1 MWEPTVC
8 QGCIYMDT
16 LWWYFQSQT
25 KKYSQMI
32 IKRLLFSVEQGSP
45 FRRPFHSYS
54 FSKFFLPHL
63 HPGDFTPLNVSSK
76 KMVWSGDQ
84 AIKMFTNNIQWHQY
98 YKWFLSLEVY
108 KSTLGGKN
116 DLNIYCVYS
125 VSGTVQG
132 LSHLVLIFDLIFTI
146 LSSTHYLS
154 SFHSSNWG
162 SEMLINNL
170 PNVTWLLSSRTEI
183 QIQVCHGLLTTT
195 LSCHC
200 EIIRRQHNIVL

>member
-1 MWEPTVC
+1 M
-8 QGCIYMDT
+8 
-16 LWWYFQSQT
+16 
-25 KKYSQMI
+25 
-32 IKRLLFSVEQGSP
+32 
-45 FRRPFHSYS
+45 
-54 FSKFFLPHL
+54 
-63 HPGDFTPLNVSSK
+63 
-76 KMVWSGDQ
+76 
-84 AIKMFTNNIQWHQY
+84 
-98 YKWFLSLEVY
+98 
-108 KSTLGGKN
+108 GGKN

-170 PNVTWLLSSRTEI
+170 PNVTRLLSGRIEI

-200 EIIRRQHNIVL
+200 EIIRRQHNIVLYNEGKRRGANCNYNRDSWKVSVTKTWWRLRMSQWGLRHGNLGKW